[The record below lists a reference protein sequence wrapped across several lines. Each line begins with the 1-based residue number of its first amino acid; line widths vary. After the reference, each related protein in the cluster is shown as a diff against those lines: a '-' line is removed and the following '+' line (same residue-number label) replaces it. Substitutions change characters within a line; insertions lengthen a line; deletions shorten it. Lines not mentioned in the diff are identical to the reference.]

1 MAMTIGV
8 NKRPQG
14 FDFASLIPGMG
25 PHFQRLQGT
34 GQVDQGMA
42 QTIGGMRTGIDALA
56 SGMPL
61 YDSASFNSAEVG
73 RPSSQPIGLWYGYA
87 GNNQEDN
94 AAQNVWNLT
103 NNANLDRNA
112 YLYGRPDSSRIED
125 GLSRTDYF
133 DAKGAHKYTDVLNDP
148 TTVGKMTSG
157 DIGLIASGLAAMGG
171 LALLGPMLAAGG
183 AAGGV
188 GGGAAASGAGAGA
201 GAGAGGGSLLSGTL
215 EPLAG
220 SVFEVGLGNTAAG
233 VGGAGF
239 GGATGALGAGA
250 TGGLAALP
258 YGSTL
263 TTTAGLESILGGLGG
278 APGLASGIG
287 TGVGNAV
294 SGGAGGSSAGGSGA
308 GGAGGSGGSG
318 GMFSGSGVEIP
329 GFGNMSWGQIGST
342 LLGSLAGS
350 KGQQQSQT
358 QTRELP
364 PYLQGPVTGKNG
376 LLSSADRLMQ
386 HQLYGTPMGLLK

>member
-112 YLYGRPDSSRIED
+112 YLYGRPDASRVED

-133 DAKGAHKYTDVLNDP
+133 DAKGKHKYTDVLNDP
-148 TTVGKMTSG
+148 GTVGAFTPG
-157 DIGLIASGLAAMGG
+157 DFGLIASGLGAMAGVYGIGNMLTAGIGNAA
-171 LALLGPMLAAGG
+171 
-183 AAGGV
+183 
-188 GGGAAASGAGAGA
+188 AGAGA
-201 GAGAGGGSLLSGTL
+201 AGAEAGGGSLLGGTL
-215 EPLAG
+215 EPIGG
-220 SVFEVGLGNTAAG
+220 SAFEVGLGNTAAG
-233 VGGAGF
+233 AAGGGAGF

-250 TGGLAALP
+250 GGISALP
-258 YGSTL
+258 YGATL
-263 TTTAGLESILGGLGG
+263 ATEAGLESLLGGIGGAAGLGG
-278 APGLASGIG
+278 
-287 TGVGNAV
+287 GVGAGLG
-294 SGGAGGSSAGGSGA
+294 SALGEGAA
-308 GGAGGSGGSG
+308 GGAAVEGGKAAAGGVLG
-318 GMFSGSGVEIP
+318 KTAFALPGV
-329 GFGNMSWGQIGST
+329 GDVTWGNLLT
-342 LLGSLAGS
+342 LGSVLGGGLAGS

>member
-14 FDFASLIPGMG
+14 FDFASLVPGMG

-112 YLYGRPDSSRIED
+112 YLYGRPDASRVED

-133 DAKGAHKYTDVLNDP
+133 DAKGKHKYTDVLNDP
-148 TTVGKMTSG
+148 GTVGAFTPG
-157 DIGLIASGLAAMGG
+157 DLGLIASGLGAMAGVYGIGNLLSSGIANAATSG
-171 LALLGPMLAAGG
+171 AGF
-183 AAGGV
+183 V
-188 GGGAAASGAGAGA
+188 GEGAASGIPGWDAALAGATPGELGAVGTGA
-201 GAGAGGGSLLSGTL
+201 GFIGEGAASGIPGWDAAIGGATAGEVGAGGGLSGL
-215 EPLAG
+215 
-220 SVFEVGLGNTAAG
+220 
-233 VGGAGF
+233 
-239 GGATGALGAGA
+239 
-250 TGGLAALP
+250 
-258 YGSTL
+258 
-263 TTTAGLESILGGLGG
+263 LGGLGG
-278 APGLASGIG
+278 AKSWLPVAATVL
-287 TGVGNAV
+287 
-294 SGGAGGSSAGGSGA
+294 GG
-308 GGAGGSGGSG
+308 
-318 GMFSGSGVEIP
+318 
-329 GFGNMSWGQIGST
+329 
-342 LLGSLAGS
+342 LAGS